1 MGYFLTTSVFLG
13 PYSQAAIPD
22 FIASTEFVFGHNLD
36 FLLSTKMQI
45 RYLAAFSIWIG
56 MDKSGVE
63 GRREGKFN
71 RSILSTGLS
80 QRGGDEER
88 EVTCQNLSEDSKAG
102 LSKKAFS

>member
-1 MGYFLTTSVFLG
+1 
-13 PYSQAAIPD
+13 
-22 FIASTEFVFGHNLD
+22 
-36 FLLSTKMQI
+36 
-45 RYLAAFSIWIG
+45 

-102 LSKKAFS
+102 LSEKVFS

>member
-1 MGYFLTTSVFLG
+1 M
-13 PYSQAAIPD
+13 Q
-22 FIASTEFVFGHNLD
+22 
-36 FLLSTKMQI
+36 TKYQ
-45 RYLAAFSIWIG
+45 AAFSIC
-56 MDKSGVE
+56 MDKCGVE

-102 LSKKAFS
+102 LSKKVFSIISQELFQYLVGP